1 VNELLA
7 KDLDKTLTLS
17 EKVARLELNS
27 KNVLNQLEVVKKYI
41 KSATANSDPINK
53 EIELNV
59 ANNFLEVAMED
70 LKKVER
76 GI

>member
-1 VNELLA
+1 MNELLA